1 MLYTIKNMK
10 HTDTLTVKYEKKVI
24 LLYSGLFFGFLGI
37 LSKIAYRPLIIN
49 SQINDLGIHGFV
61 PNLFAALS
69 LCLFAAYLTKKGHI
83 KTMIFASCGI
93 LTYEIEQNWTS
104 RTFDYLDI
112 VATIIGLGI
121 SIFIFKIFVKRQTI
135 VCETK

>member
-1 MLYTIKNMK
+1 MK
-10 HTDTLTVKYEKKVI
+10 HTDTMTVEYNKKEI
-24 LLYSGLFFGFLGI
+24 LLYLSLFFGFFGV
-37 LSKIAYRPLIIN
+37 LSKIAYRPFITH
-49 SQINDLGIHGFV
+49 SQINDLGIHDFA

-69 LCLFAAYLTKKGHI
+69 LCLFAAYLTKKRPI

-93 LTYEIEQNWTS
+93 LIYEIEQNWTS

-121 SIFIFKIFVKRQTI
+121 SILIFKLFAKRQTI
-135 VCETK
+135 VSKTK

>member
-1 MLYTIKNMK
+1 MLNLDGNVTSVDASLITAPK
-10 HTDTLTVKYEKKVI
+10 H
-24 LLYSGLFFGFLGI
+24 
-37 LSKIAYRPLIIN
+37 N
-49 SQINDLGIHGFV
+49 S
-61 PNLFAALS
+61 PS
-69 LCLFAAYLTKKGHI
+69 W
-83 KTMIFASCGI
+83 FASSVVTTGI
-93 LTYEIEQNWTS
+93 LTYEIEQNWSS